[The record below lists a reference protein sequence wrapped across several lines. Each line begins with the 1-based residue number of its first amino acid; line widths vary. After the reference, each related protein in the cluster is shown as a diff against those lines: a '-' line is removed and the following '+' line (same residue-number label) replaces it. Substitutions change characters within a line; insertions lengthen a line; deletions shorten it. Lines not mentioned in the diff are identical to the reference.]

1 MLSDELAAAE
11 DDAKDD
17 YVTQECGAKWGLA
30 ATAKAKWKRF
40 AICIMTHFMTSKI
53 AWPGG
58 YVFTNKTIWY
68 DAINT
73 LPFGKKYKNSRL
85 NLALYWLMKQHEDV
99 LPDTFF
105 EKTPDYCAKF
115 KLPILGVMQK
125 ILDEQAAAAIKITAW
140 LRKYLARR
148 ATTAIVANS

>member
-1 MLSDELAAAE
+1 MSSLMSLS
-11 DDAKDD
+11 
-17 YVTQECGAKWGLA
+17 CSN
-30 ATAKAKWKRF
+30 F
-40 AICIMTHFMTSKI
+40 ASICRLFSFCHCLNS
-53 AWPGG
+53 
-58 YVFTNKTIWY
+58 Y
-68 DAINT
+68 T

-125 ILDEQAAAAIKITAW
+125 ILDEQAAAITAW

-148 ATTAIVANS
+148 ATTAVVANS